1 MTIPKTTKQAFVSA
15 GGIFRGVR
23 EMAFLAAFVIPFGIA
38 FGVAAIETGLTSAQT
53 IIMSG
58 TVFAAASQFAV
69 LEIWGASIP
78 LVPLILIALAV
89 NARHILMSA
98 ALYPWLCDLPWYRR
112 LGSMLVLSDAN
123 FASCLSAYNA
133 GERDVGT
140 LIGGGLVLW
149 LAWVVGTAG
158 GIVFGD
164 QIGDPRTFAL
174 DVVMITFF
182 AALLA
187 GSWNGKATFLPWLA
201 AGIVSI
207 AAYWWAPA
215 NWHVIAGALAGG
227 VVGGLQNVD

>member
-1 MTIPKTTKQAFVSA
+1 MPKSPKHAFISA
-15 GGIFRGVR
+15 SGICRGAR
-23 EMAFLAAFVIPFGIA
+23 EMAPLAAFLIPFGIA
-38 FGVAAIETGLTSAQT
+38 FGVAAIETGLTGAQT

-69 LEIWGASIP
+69 LEIWGTSIP

-89 NARHILMSA
+89 NARFILMSA
-98 ALYPWLCDLPWYRR
+98 SLYPWLRELPWSKR

-133 GERDVGT
+133 GERDVGV
-140 LIGGGLVLW
+140 LIGGGLALW
-149 LAWVVGTAG
+149 SAWIIGTAG

-164 QIGDPRTFAL
+164 QIGDPRAFAL
-174 DVVMITFF
+174 DVVMLAYF

-187 GSWNGKATFLPWLA
+187 GSWSGKATLLPWLV
-201 AGIVSI
+201 AGGVSV

-227 VVGGLQNVD
+227 IVGGLQNVD

>member
-1 MTIPKTTKQAFVSA
+1 MPKSPRQAFISA
-15 GGIFRGVR
+15 RGIYRGAR
-23 EMAFLAAFVIPFGIA
+23 EIAPLAAFVIPFGIA
-38 FGVAAIETGLTSAQT
+38 FGVAAIETGLTGVQT

-69 LEIWGASIP
+69 LEIWGTSIP

-98 ALYPWLCDLPWYRR
+98 SLYPWLRELPWSKR

-133 GERDVGT
+133 GERDVGV

-149 LAWVVGTAG
+149 LAWIIGTAG

-164 QIGDPRTFAL
+164 QIGDPRAFAL
-174 DVVMITFF
+174 DVVMLAYF

-187 GSWNGKATFLPWLA
+187 GSWSGKATLLPWLV
-201 AGIVSI
+201 AGGVSV
-207 AAYWWAPA
+207 AAYWWGPA

-227 VVGGLQNVD
+227 IVGGLQNVD